1 MPQARPRRPRPPRR
15 LRARVEDPV
24 FWTDVTQLAKTVTAA
39 VIAWLVATSVL
50 DLPQSF
56 LAPWAALL
64 VVHATVYRTFSQG
77 ARQVGAAV
85 LGVLVAWAV
94 GNTLGLDSLAVGVA
108 LALGLVL
115 GAISWFEGE
124 GTTIAATA
132 LVVLTTGFSDND
144 NLLVSRLLDTAIG
157 VGVGLLVNL
166 VVWPPLRRR
175 TAIAALDAMDDRIGQ
190 LLTDMGD
197 GLAAGVTADDVDAW
211 VDRTRELD
219 EELDRAWSLVRQAAE
234 SARMNPRRSAGEV
247 RDPQQWVG
255 LLRRMEQALAETRS
269 TARTLAHGLAAEGE
283 WQPEF
288 RAAYVAV
295 LRGGGAAIVAADR
308 EAIVATGER
317 LDELVARLGAQ
328 SPAPVL
334 WPVYGGLII
343 NLRNI
348 LDAMDEVA
356 AANPISQPPLPF
368 RRSR

>member
-1 MPQARPRRPRPPRR
+1 
-15 LRARVEDPV
+15 
-24 FWTDVTQLAKTVTAA
+24 
-39 VIAWLVATSVL
+39 
-50 DLPQSF
+50 
-56 LAPWAALL
+56 
-64 VVHATVYRTFSQG
+64 
-77 ARQVGAAV
+77 
-85 LGVLVAWAV
+85 VLVAWAV
-94 GNTLGLDSLAVGVA
+94 GNTLGPDSLAVGVA
-108 LALGLVL
+108 LALGLGL
-115 GAISWFEGE
+115 GSISWFEGE

-175 TAIAALDAMDDRIGQ
+175 TAIAALDALDDRIGQ

-197 GLAAGVTADDVDAW
+197 GLAAGVTPDDVDTW

-234 SARMNPRRSAGEV
+234 SARMNPRRPAGEV

-269 TARTLAHGLAAEGE
+269 TARTLAHGLAVEEE
-283 WQPEF
+283 WQSGF
-288 RAAYVAV
+288 REAYVAA
-295 LRGGGAAIVAADR
+295 LRDGGAAIVAADR
-308 EAIVATGER
+308 AAILATGGR
-317 LDELVARLGAQ
+317 LDELVVRLGAQ

-356 AANPISQPPLPF
+356 AANPMSQPPLPF
-368 RRSR
+368 RRRR